1 MFDGWG
7 KMRPARGQEL
17 DDRQSPKVKT
27 SRGKDTCMRKQ
38 SAHYTK
44 YYHFKDKKNESLE
57 SRWQSQ
63 DRRLSSSASWRQYL
77 RFISTEGDANPPA
90 ASRRQS
96 HTEGNH
102 RDAVCRKGRQRMRRA
117 TGEAGHRCCCACVA
131 DRHWALMGGGAVRQD
146 PRAPLCSADC
156 SSSVLPA

>member
-1 MFDGWG
+1 MIG
-7 KMRPARGQEL
+7 
-17 DDRQSPKVKT
+17 KVKT
-27 SRGKDTCMRKQ
+27 SRGKETCMRKQ

-44 YYHFKDKKNESLE
+44 YYHFKDMKNESLE

-117 TGEAGHRCCCACVA
+117 TGES
-131 DRHWALMGGGAVRQD
+131 
-146 PRAPLCSADC
+146 RAPLLLRMRS
-156 SSSVLPA
+156 